1 MLLNNSIK
9 YKYKTWQ
16 FWFPKLKNLNFE
28 IRALVSLDS
37 TRRYRK
43 TIRPILKVSYL
54 DNEPFTYLTPPATY
68 VALVPTGTNRK
79 LILFQTLSRSTL
91 SNLKPYINFLS
102 LVFLGFVFR
111 FKLFLRLRG
120 LGYKVYTKE
129 DGKIIIF
136 KLGFS
141 HLVTHRFRFGIFA
154 KVLGIKDRMFSIEGN
169 SWLMLTTMSA
179 RLQKLKK
186 IDVYRGKGIFKKFY
200 TYKIKQNRKKKK
212 IVCQQVFNFHF
223 IQEEDILEKKEPLHL
238 EKDHKE
244 KVFVLEYLQC
254 LLKNPTLPQE
264 E

>member
-212 IVCQQVFNFHF
+212 
-223 IQEEDILEKKEPLHL
+223 
-238 EKDHKE
+238 
-244 KVFVLEYLQC
+244 
-254 LLKNPTLPQE
+254 
-264 E
+264 